1 MNFTPTVGGFIG
13 GGERVKLKDILNKCS
28 YPVWVNVESPG
39 RSWTYGEMNC
49 DDKRLE
55 DLRDYEVC
63 YITTDVMGNL
73 VIEVK
78 EEE

>member
-1 MNFTPTVGGFIG
+1 
-13 GGERVKLKDILNKCS
+13 
-28 YPVWVNVESPG
+28 VESPG

-55 DLRDYEVC
+55 GLRDYEVC

-73 VIEVK
+73 VIEV
-78 EEE
+78 EEEE